1 MRISYWFWTP
11 IEETDYLAIY
21 TNTKL
26 TVFILHL
33 EQPLLAWLELEAVLK
48 LGKFEKENATPKSV
62 LQLYT

>member
-21 TNTKL
+21 T
-26 TVFILHL
+26 IY

-48 LGKFEKENATPKSV
+48 LGKFEKENVTPKSV
-62 LQLYT
+62 LRLYT